1 MCTTPNVHLKM
12 PFNQPSIG
20 NQSQKADGLEWCNLN
35 LQFCIAQN
43 IGHRGFSFGHWSLAW
58 ITPSVTRRSNTFLKV
73 NNHPKHYL
81 EACECIKKCMLSS
94 HLHLVLLTS
103 ILRASLASAS
113 SKPPFDNDASFN
125 LNLLISLQSII
136 YNTIDH
142 PTMLYWSHTS
152 SFARSCAKTD
162 GSNLRHI

>member
-1 MCTTPNVHLKM
+1 M
-12 PFNQPSIG
+12 
-20 NQSQKADGLEWCNLN
+20 EWCNLN

-43 IGHRGFSFGHWSLAW
+43 IGHRCFSFSHWSLAW

-81 EACECIKKCMLSS
+81 EACECIEKCMLSS

-125 LNLLISLQSII
+125 LNLLIIQHCYIGVIPQVLLEAVQKQMAATWGIFRLDTKSFTQTAGDL
-136 YNTIDH
+136 
-142 PTMLYWSHTS
+142 S
-152 SFARSCAKTD
+152 SVQRTLS
-162 GSNLRHI
+162 GSESFS